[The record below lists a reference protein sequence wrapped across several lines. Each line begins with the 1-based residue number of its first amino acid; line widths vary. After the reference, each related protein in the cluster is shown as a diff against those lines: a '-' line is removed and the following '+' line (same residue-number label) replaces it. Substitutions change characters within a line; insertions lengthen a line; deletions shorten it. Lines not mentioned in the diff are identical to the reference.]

1 MSECSSTSPNG
12 KIQLFTKIIGNYLCR
27 NFAYYITSNSYS
39 LDVKRTI
46 SVGDECEFTV
56 SPDPNQPSRL
66 LATRIK
72 HLPPGTVQFDIVIHK
87 DISGRVDIQPA
98 ATSWAQRSPSRSV
111 NSGNVNNPGT
121 TSPERGLKDSGSID
135 LETGN
140 KEGAGKI
147 IYELNGATLEIP
159 LYAGDCDLRDF
170 PRKDDVVQF
179 DINQSKAT
187 KETNAINITIIESP
201 AAKLEAAEKAAAE
214 AAAAKELQAKRE
226 QQQRER
232 EQQRRPANYQGY
244 IAALK
249 DG

>member
-1 MSECSSTSPNG
+1 M
-12 KIQLFTKIIGNYLCR
+12 
-27 NFAYYITSNSYS
+27 
-39 LDVKRTI
+39 DVKRTI

-72 HLPPGTVQFDIVIHK
+72 HLPLGTVQFDIVIHK

-98 ATSWAQRSPSRSV
+98 ATSWTQRSPSRCI
-111 NSGNVNNPGT
+111 NSGNVNNQEN
-121 TSPERGLKDSGSID
+121 TSPERALNESGSID
-135 LETGN
+135 LETCN

-147 IYELNGATLEIP
+147 IYELNGSTLEIP
-159 LYAGDCDLRDF
+159 LYANDCNLRDF

-187 KETNAINITIIESP
+187 KETNAINIIIIESP

-226 QQQRER
+226 QRDR

>member
-1 MSECSSTSPNG
+1 MKCAERDVRMFFHFSEC
-12 KIQLFTKIIGNYLCR
+12 
-27 NFAYYITSNSYS
+27 

-72 HLPPGTVQFDIVIHK
+72 HLSPGTVQFDIVIHK

-98 ATSWAQRSPSRSV
+98 ATSWAPRSPSRGVNSTSIS
-111 NSGNVNNPGT
+111 NSGNM
-121 TSPERGLKDSGSID
+121 SPEQLLKESGTID
-135 LETGN
+135 IESGN

-147 IYELNGATLEIP
+147 IYELNGSTLEIP
-159 LYAGDCDLRDF
+159 LYASDCDLRNF

-187 KETNAINITIIESP
+187 KETNAINITIMESP
-201 AAKLEAAEKAAAE
+201 AARIEAAEKAAAE
-214 AAAAKELQAKRE
+214 AAAAKEVQAKRE

-232 EQQRRPANYQGY
+232 EQLRRPANYQGY

>member
-1 MSECSSTSPNG
+1 M
-12 KIQLFTKIIGNYLCR
+12 IYFVLF
-27 NFAYYITSNSYS
+27 S

-46 SVGDECEFTV
+46 SVADECEFTV
-56 SPDPNQPSRL
+56 SPDPNQPSRM

-72 HLPPGTVQFDIVIHK
+72 HLSAGTVQFDIVIHK
-87 DISGRVDIQPA
+87 DITGRVDIQPA
-98 ATSWAQRSPSRSV
+98 ATSWAPRSPTRNG
-111 NSGNVNNPGT
+111 NSSNLNLGNVSPDKSGT
-121 TSPERGLKDSGSID
+121 MD
-135 LETGN
+135 LETCS

-147 IYELNGATLEIP
+147 IYELNGSTLEIP
-159 LYAGDCDLRDF
+159 LYASDCDLRNF

-187 KETNAINITIIESP
+187 KETNAVNIIIVESP

-214 AAAAKELQAKRE
+214 AAAAKEQQIKRE

-232 EQQRRPANYQGY
+232 DQRRPATYQGY

>member
-1 MSECSSTSPNG
+1 MPILYLPLFLNPN
-12 KIQLFTKIIGNYLCR
+12 
-27 NFAYYITSNSYS
+27 S

-46 SVGDECEFTV
+46 SAGDECEFTV

-72 HLPPGTVQFDIVIHK
+72 HLPSGSVQFDIIVHK
-87 DISGRVDIQPA
+87 DISGRVDVQPA
-98 ATSWAQRSPSRSV
+98 ATSWAPRSPSRNV
-111 NSGNVNNPGT
+111 NSANLGSKGS
-121 TSPERGLKDSGSID
+121 TSPEKGLQESGSID
-135 LETGN
+135 LEISC
-140 KEGAGKI
+140 KEGAGKV
-147 IYELNGATLEIP
+147 IYELNGSTLEIP
-159 LYAGDCDLRDF
+159 LYASDCDLRNF

-187 KETNAINITIIESP
+187 KETNAVNIIIIESP
-201 AAKLEAAEKAAAE
+201 SANLEAAEKAAVE
-214 AAAAKELQAKRE
+214 AAAAKELLLKRE

-232 EQQRRPANYQGY
+232 ERRPATYQGY